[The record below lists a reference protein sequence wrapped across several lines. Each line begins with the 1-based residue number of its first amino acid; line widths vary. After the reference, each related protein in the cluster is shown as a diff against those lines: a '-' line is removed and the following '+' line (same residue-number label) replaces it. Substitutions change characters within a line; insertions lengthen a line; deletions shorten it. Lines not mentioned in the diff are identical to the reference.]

1 MNTRRVVYNE
11 SQNQFIQ
18 DVDSYAFLGKMMAKA
33 NDLDLKVSSS
43 EQVSWINNAPKIKEL
58 PSKCLTEILLNNF
71 Q

>member
-43 EQVSWINNAPKIKEL
+43 
-58 PSKCLTEILLNNF
+58 
-71 Q
+71 